1 MHTFLPGQFPATY
14 RAKTTIYPKRLDE
27 KRPSG
32 YTEDTNIPGK
42 EALSMDVE
50 LKVEPGRQEP
60 KIIILAGEETD
71 ALRQLAEQLSSLAL
85 GPIPVWQGER
95 TRLLPQS
102 TFLRFYAD
110 GKGVSAQTDDG
121 ETWSVRLRLY
131 ELEEKLDPLQFVR
144 ISNSEIVNLKRVTAL
159 DLSLAGT
166 IRMTLDGTVH
176 TYVSRRYVKKIK
188 EILELGR
195 GRGNGTK

>member
-1 MHTFLPGQFPATY
+1 L
-14 RAKTTIYPKRLDE
+14 
-27 KRPSG
+27 
-32 YTEDTNIPGK
+32 
-42 EALSMDVE
+42 DVE
-50 LKVEPGRQEP
+50 LKIDPGRQEP
-60 KIIILAGEETD
+60 KIIILAGEDNDT
-71 ALRQLAEQLSSLAL
+71 LRRLAEELSALSL
-85 GPIPVWQGER
+85 GPIPVWQGDR
-95 TRLLPQS
+95 TQLLPQAE
-102 TFLRFYAD
+102 FLRFYAD
-110 GKGVSAQTDDG
+110 GKGVSAQTAG
-121 ETWSVRLRLY
+121 ETWAVRLRLY
-131 ELEEKLDPLQFVR
+131 ELEERLDPRQFVR